1 LGNLAIQGVAAG
13 AIDGVWGRRR
23 NDQFSAAVEE
33 VTFANLNFTQE
44 APRENKEIVG
54 VRAGFGF

>member
-1 LGNLAIQGVAAG
+1 VAAG
-13 AIDGVWGRRR
+13 AIDGVWDRRR

-44 APRENKEIVG
+44 VPRENKEIVG
-54 VRAGFGF
+54 VRARFGF